1 MLGGRS
7 AARERHPGFRRR
19 QRRAATLGV
28 GAPVPAPPPTPRFVS
43 DLHQF
48 VGHWGYAAIFVVV
61 VLGNV
66 GLPVP
71 EETILALAGYLV
83 WRGKL
88 RLSLVLVVGIGS
100 AVVGDN
106 IGYWLGRRY
115 QTALPRY
122 ARWVLG
128 HPERLETMKAF
139 VARRGPLAVFVAR
152 FVPGVRFTAG
162 PLAGALGMPFSSFLL
177 ANVAGAVVYVPVVVG
192 AGLAVG
198 YGFGAYV
205 ERLRYLVGEVER
217 TVLLVVLAGILS
229 LIALRIW
236 QAAHPSKPS

>member
-1 MLGGRS
+1 MRCWCD
-7 AARERHPGFRRR
+7 
-19 QRRAATLGV
+19 
-28 GAPVPAPPPTPRFVS
+28 VS

-66 GLPVP
+66 GMPVP

-88 RLSLVLVVGIGS
+88 RLSLVLVVGTVS
-100 AVVGDN
+100 AVIGDN

-115 QTALPRY
+115 GQTALPRY

-128 HPERLETMKAF
+128 HPERLEAMKAF

-152 FVPGVRFTAG
+152 FIPGIRFTAG
-162 PLAGALGMPFSSFLL
+162 PLAGALGLGFTSFLI
-177 ANVAGAVVYVPVVVG
+177 ANVAGAVVYVPVMVG
-192 AGLAVG
+192 AGYAVG
-198 YGFGAYV
+198 LGFGAYV
-205 ERLRYLVGEVER
+205 ERMRYVVGEVER
-217 TVLLVVLAGILS
+217 MVLLLVLAGIL
-229 LIALRIW
+229 IVVAIRFV
-236 QAAHPSKPS
+236 QAVRARRGD

>member
-1 MLGGRS
+1 MN
-7 AARERHPGFRRR
+7 
-19 QRRAATLGV
+19 
-28 GAPVPAPPPTPRFVS
+28 
-43 DLHQF
+43 DLHGF
-48 VGHWGYAAIFVVV
+48 VGHWGYVAIFVVV

-88 RLSLVLVVGIGS
+88 RLSFVLAVGIVS

-115 QTALPRY
+115 GQTAMPRY

-139 VARRGPLAVFVAR
+139 VGRRGPVAVFVAR

-162 PLAGALGMPFSSFLL
+162 PLAGALGMRFGSFLI

-192 AGLAVG
+192 AGYAVG
-198 YGFGAYV
+198 YGFGSYV
-205 ERLRYLVGEVER
+205 ERLRYVMGEVER
-217 TVLLVVLAGILS
+217 IVLVVVLLGILG
-229 LIALRIW
+229 LVAVRIVQALSRRDR
-236 QAAHPSKPS
+236 A